1 MKRVDVVE
9 RSYRNSFHFL
19 LLSCESQM
27 FVKENPDTKNARLPV
42 LNKLHH
48 QFPRRKSNTNIKP
61 DQYFV
66 SQDKNIFVTFG
77 DIVTLVNKSPHS
89 LCLYKG
95 SLNINDYEVL
105 RAFGW
110 CIHIQQEKTFLFFK
124 KKEI

>member
-1 MKRVDVVE
+1 M
-9 RSYRNSFHFL
+9 
-19 LLSCESQM
+19 
-27 FVKENPDTKNARLPV
+27 
-42 LNKLHH
+42 
-48 QFPRRKSNTNIKP
+48 P

-95 SLNINDYEVL
+95 SLNINDYELL

-110 CIHIQQEKTFLFFK
+110 CIHIQQEKTFLFFL

>member
-1 MKRVDVVE
+1 
-9 RSYRNSFHFL
+9 
-19 LLSCESQM
+19 M
-27 FVKENPDTKNARLPV
+27 FVKENPDTKKCAAACLKQV
-42 LNKLHH
+42 AALHH

-95 SLNINDYEVL
+95 SLNINDYELL

-110 CIHIQQEKTFLFFK
+110 CIHIQQEKTFLFLK
-124 KKEI
+124 KKRYKHIYM